1 MGSEL
6 ALDEGTVLVDPER
19 PSAGLY
25 LILQGVLLVVTPHA
39 EDERGPGQV
48 VGMWERLDG
57 TDEIT
62 VSAKTEARVVA
73 IDRAA
78 YEAAVSG

>member
-1 MGSEL
+1 VGSEL

-62 VSAKTEARVVA
+62 VTAKTEARVVA